1 MDRTGWIVII
11 ACSLGLFVWFD
22 TQKKSIEKKR
32 KVAEQNP
39 GNSQTVNPDGVGEE
53 KEKKDTQEDKAIEPI
68 KEQFVTLSIGVAGWT
83 FTNMEEA

>member
-32 KVAEQNP
+32 KVAEQLVL
-39 GNSQTVNPDGVGEE
+39 QTALGSIDLLLKSKKSAGEL
-53 KEKKDTQEDKAIEPI
+53 KKSIAVKGGTTEAAIKVFEN
-68 KEQFVTLSIGVAGWT
+68 K
-83 FTNMEEA
+83 